1 MAKKLFERR
10 PAPGTSAKVV
20 LRARPLEGFFF
31 RPSILE
37 DRILRVPLTLT
48 LNEARRL
55 AVASQLLAGKR
66 SPPTQRGIMETV
78 RGLRHLQLDPTAA
91 VAPSHLLVLWSRLGR
106 YDPAELDALVRKG
119 HLFEYCAFLY
129 PTEEYPVHAWR
140 MRHFGRW
147 WQGEGI
153 WPQRIRDFMEKNRGL
168 RRQILTRLRREGSL
182 LSRQFEG
189 RAIVPWRSSGWY
201 SGRNVSRMLEF
212 LEWQGLIMVAGRR
225 EGQRLWDLTERVLPD
240 WAPRQR
246 LSEREFSRCVAEGM
260 LRAAGVAR
268 ARGDAWQWGPG
279 TAPRPCARGIGTGR
293 PGRTGRY
300 PGRPPDPTG
309 TLVRVVRCARP
320 A

>member
-1 MAKKLFERR
+1 M
-10 PAPGTSAKVV
+10 
-20 LRARPLEGFFF
+20 
-31 RPSILE
+31 
-37 DRILRVPLTLT
+37 PLTLT